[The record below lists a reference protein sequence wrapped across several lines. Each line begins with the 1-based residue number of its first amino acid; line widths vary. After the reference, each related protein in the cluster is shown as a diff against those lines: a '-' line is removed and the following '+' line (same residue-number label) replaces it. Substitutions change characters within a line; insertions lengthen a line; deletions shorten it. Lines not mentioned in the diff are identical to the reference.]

1 MHSFRIISISV
12 ALALGLSACSWVKP
26 TAQGAQVKVATA
38 EDVGHC
44 RKVGTSTVSVMDK
57 VAGVPRGYRTMSE
70 ELANLARNEA
80 PNLQGD
86 TVVPVGDIVNGQ
98 QQFEVYDC
106 RVEEGGAMTMPYSQ

>member
-1 MHSFRIISISV
+1 MNILRNSLSLIVI
-12 ALALGLSACSWVKP
+12 LGLSACAWVKP
-26 TAQGAQVKVATA
+26 SEQGAQVKVAVA
-38 EDVGHC
+38 ADVGNC
-44 RKVGTSTVSVMDK
+44 RKVGNTTVSVMDK
-57 VAGVPRGYRTMSE
+57 VVGVPRSYRTMSE

-106 RVEEGGAMTMPYSQ
+106 RVEEGGAMTMPYSP